1 MPSYPPVSEGAS
13 AAVRRQLRWTGDG
26 CVRSPLLTPA
36 RTTRTPEQAVTPQ
49 RAQLWIIR
57 VHFNKKNKTT
67 TATITASG
75 CVLSV
80 GTRLKGTILLILFG
94 KPRDIHACG
103 QITWCQGWGCLIKL
117 NPSFSLESF
126 TFFLYISSIA
136 KVPTFPLPRV
146 EIYFKG
152 FWFFSRSGLR
162 RRVDRAFHISHF
174 SVPLSGGCLAA
185 GGSSSILKHSGDYT
199 VHQQPLG
206 PRISHQIDVWQN
218 N

>member
-1 MPSYPPVSEGAS
+1 MSHYLPIYCGFATSLSELTNISVSPTSACFVCCRVLFIPFSLTINHRKEEMPDMPSYPPVSEGAS

-103 QITWCQGWGCLIKL
+103 QIT
-117 NPSFSLESF
+117 
-126 TFFLYISSIA
+126 
-136 KVPTFPLPRV
+136 
-146 EIYFKG
+146 
-152 FWFFSRSGLR
+152 
-162 RRVDRAFHISHF
+162 
-174 SVPLSGGCLAA
+174 
-185 GGSSSILKHSGDYT
+185 
-199 VHQQPLG
+199 
-206 PRISHQIDVWQN
+206 
-218 N
+218 